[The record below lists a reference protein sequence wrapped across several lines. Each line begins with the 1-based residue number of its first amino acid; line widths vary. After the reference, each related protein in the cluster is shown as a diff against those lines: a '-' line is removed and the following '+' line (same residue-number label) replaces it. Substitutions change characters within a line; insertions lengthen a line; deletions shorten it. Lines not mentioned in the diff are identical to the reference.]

1 MIGKGLPGG
10 TWHKMDPNVRT
21 LSLASW
27 MSLPGYSYGDWEN
40 DQMKKRCTDQTFTS
54 GCRECDLIQNLDS
67 IHRSPADTQETC
79 NNNESEPDAL
89 CCKCT
94 KALKE
99 ANLDEPVKIQIPP
112 RRNLSLKRQVS
123 KEVQTRALVSRVAK
137 YYENYV
143 EKMNLDKYFLN
154 NANVTFIAPLNESV
168 AQQGKFSRAR
178 WIVTG

>member
-1 MIGKGLPGG
+1 MVLGKGPPGG

-40 DQMKKRCTDQTFTS
+40 DEMRKRCIEQKFTS
-54 GCRECDLIQNLDS
+54 GCWKCNLIHVQPTDND
-67 IHRSPADTQETC
+67 ENC

-94 KALKE
+94 NALKDSE
-99 ANLDEPVKIQIPP
+99 EPLKPLISIPP

-137 YYENYV
+137 YYEDYV
-143 EKMNLDKYFLN
+143 DKMLLDKYFLN
-154 NANVTFIAPLNESV
+154 NANVTFIAPLHESV
-168 AQQGKFSRAR
+168 AQQGKFPRAR